1 MISWQV
7 HGAITMNLACTPLRM
22 QHCGHLHSGQAQLK
36 GFCYCRDTLGK
47 LLRFSSSKS
56 GDKLTSL
63 QDVVSRMQPNQKDIY
78 FVATETK
85 EAAESLPFVERL
97 AKKDF
102 EVDIV
107 THYSLGRSILSQ
119 RRLEDFP

>member
-1 MISWQV
+1 M
-7 HGAITMNLACTPLRM
+7 A
-22 QHCGHLHSGQAQLK
+22 LHFQMTCATCSQQRCA
-36 GFCYCRDTLGK
+36 CRDTLGK

-63 QDVVSRMQPNQKDIY
+63 QEVVSRMQPNQKDIY

-85 EAAESLPFVERL
+85 EAAESSPFVERL

-102 EVDIV
+102 EVSFCLCSD
-107 THYSLGRSILSQ
+107 
-119 RRLEDFP
+119 RLNIYCLCHHR